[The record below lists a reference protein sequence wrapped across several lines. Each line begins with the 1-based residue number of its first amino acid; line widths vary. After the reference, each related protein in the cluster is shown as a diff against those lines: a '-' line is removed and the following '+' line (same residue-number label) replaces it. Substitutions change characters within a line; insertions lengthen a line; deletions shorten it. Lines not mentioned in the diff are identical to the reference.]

1 MKVSK
6 VKVDNKKLL
15 MYDGDKRYTFLN
27 ATIWECV
34 KFWNYFLCILLTLS
48 LSRLTHQE

>member
-27 ATIWECV
+27 ATIWECI
-34 KFWNYFLCILLTLS
+34 KFWLLTKLS
-48 LSRLTHQE
+48 GGDLDDK